1 MLDRLI
7 RLAVLVRV
15 HTFFKFFDR
24 FLRELPV
31 IFLGVDQVWITSFH
45 PLWQG
50 IFLAGRARRQRELH
64 EINWRGGRV
73 YFGGL
78 ADGLVGIIVDHNPV
92 LVRDKAVEAEAAL
105 VIAVSAPDRRAAH
118 FQRNQYRVGGEVA
131 PYDSNVADDLAELV
145 LLCTKLRGSNQS
157 CQKSGAPQNAETCTH
172 GYTRQNSSRKGKGL
186 VPDFQ
191 EQALEAKQPAARS

>member
-118 FQRNQYRVGGEVA
+118 FQRNQYRMSREVTSYHA
-131 PYDSNVADDLAELV
+131 NVADDFAELV
-145 LLCTKLRGSNQS
+145 LLGAKLSGNNQS
-157 CQKSGAPQNAETCTH
+157 YQKSRAQKKAETCTH
-172 GYTRQNSSRKGKGL
+172 GSTRTRIPSRKGKGL
-186 VPDFQ
+186 VPEFK
-191 EQALEAKQPAARS
+191 E